1 MARAA
6 APGLLPCG
14 YVDKKIGRRL
24 KIDMKSGQ

>member
-14 YVDKKIGRRL
+14 YVDKKNWKKVEDRYE
-24 KIDMKSGQ
+24 K